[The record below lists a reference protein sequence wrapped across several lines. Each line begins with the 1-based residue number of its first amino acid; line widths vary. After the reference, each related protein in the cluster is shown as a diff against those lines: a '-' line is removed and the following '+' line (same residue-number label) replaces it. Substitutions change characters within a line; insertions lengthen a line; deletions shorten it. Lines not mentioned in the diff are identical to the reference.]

1 MTSTVS
7 SAVEKLRAQ
16 LLAHLLA
23 RKVLPNSQELLN
35 NMKSY
40 NLLISHSW
48 KYSDAYDRLV
58 ALLKN
63 RGYFDF
69 KNYSVPR
76 IDPIVDAVGD
86 RALERAIRDQ
96 MRPCH
101 AVLILG
107 GVYATYSK
115 WINKEIALAK
125 EFQKPII
132 GINLFGA
139 TNSSTVVQDNADI
152 MVNWNADSIVNAIRT
167 LA

>member
-1 MTSTVS
+1 MNT
-7 SAVEKLRAQ
+7 
-16 LLAHLLA
+16 
-23 RKVLPNSQELLN
+23 
-35 NMKSY
+35 Y

-48 KYSDAYDRLV
+48 KYTDAYNGLV

-69 KNYSVPR
+69 KNYSVPKA
-76 IDPIVDAVGD
+76 DPITDAAGD
-86 RALERAIRDQ
+86 AALERAIRDQ

-115 WINKEIALAK
+115 WINKEIAIAK
-125 EFQKPII
+125 EFKKPII
-132 GINLFGA
+132 GINLRGA
-139 TNSSTVVQDNADI
+139 TNSSSVVQDNADA
-152 MVNWNADSIVNAIRT
+152 MVNWNADSIVNAIRE